1 MLLDS
6 MKMDNLTLIGERIN
20 YSISRT
26 GRLLD
31 ARDYAAIQKI
41 AREQQEDGAD
51 YIDVN
56 VGPLSPEV
64 MEETVRAVAAAVT
77 VPLCIDSTDPV
88 LLEAGLRACGASGT
102 VGARRSPILNSAIE
116 SNAGRVLSLGRQCAC
131 GVVLLVS
138 ERLEGGVLER
148 NVRPGEA
155 VETARRLFDMARD
168 AGFDAEDVYIDP
180 GTPPISSDLEG
191 LVNTALDTIE
201 RVRSDSDLGRAHILV
216 GVSNFTA
223 GLPRRVR
230 LPLQNAFLT
239 LAVGRGV
246 DSLIGDAGR
255 EYRLLEPGDEHLAWL
270 EHILSSTGTRRLGEI
285 TSSPL
290 YRSASGAD
298 NRDKPAGG
306 RGRGNPE

>member
-1 MLLDS
+1 MAGRRKKPDTVAPVLNMNEADRVL
-6 MKMDNLTLIGERIN
+6 GEIAGIERE
-20 YSISRT
+20 
-26 GRLLD
+26 L
-31 ARDYAAIQKI
+31 AAIESKMNQ
-41 AREQQEDGAD
+41 D
-51 YIDVN
+51 IDAAKTRAKGMA
-56 VGPLSPEV
+56 GPLQDR
-64 MEETVRAVAAAVT
+64 RAR
-77 VPLCIDSTDPV
+77 
-88 LLEAGLRACGASGT
+88 LEAGLQACGASAT

-116 SNAGRVLSLGRQCAC
+116 SNAGRVLSLRRECAC

-290 YRSASGAD
+290 YRSPSGAD
-298 NRDKPAGG
+298 R
-306 RGRGNPE
+306 